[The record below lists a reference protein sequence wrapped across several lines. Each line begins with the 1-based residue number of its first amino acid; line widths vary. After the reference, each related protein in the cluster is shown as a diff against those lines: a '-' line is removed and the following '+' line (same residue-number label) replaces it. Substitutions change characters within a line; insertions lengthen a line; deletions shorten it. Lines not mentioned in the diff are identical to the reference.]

1 MTITEAAKRLRYA
14 KLEAEIRRQ
23 GPRLAVNFVFNTKVF
38 YYVPVRGGSEEAMRS
53 MPKNDLV
60 KDAFVL
66 ELMKVQARNIAIAM
80 RDKFSGYA
88 DSRTRAQ
95 LQGYRG
101 SGSTSRPATVRRAP
115 ELPASPSTPVA
126 AGEGVEQLTYVP
138 GVVPS
143 LSALSPAAMLP
154 AGQQQLI
161 HMSPAASGVLGA
173 NPPPPR
179 RVRRVLQVRMHLLY
193 AFAGYRGCCRVAG

>member
-23 GPRLAVNFVFNTKVF
+23 GARLAVNFVFNTKVF
-38 YYVPVRGGSEEAMRS
+38 YYVPVRGGNEEAMRS

-66 ELMKVQARNIAIAM
+66 ELMKVQARIIAV
-80 RDKFSGYA
+80 RDKSSCYA

-143 LSALSPAAMLP
+143 PSALSPGTMLAAS
-154 AGQQQLI
+154 QQQLI
-161 HMSPAASGVLGA
+161 HMSPAASGVQRA
-173 NPPPPR
+173 NPPPM
-179 RVRRVLQVRMHLLY
+179 RRVLQVRMHLLY